1 MFARHLWPQQ
11 LFLEDQVSG
20 VLSETAAQRY
30 KERTW
35 KISKEDVRHGRFCA
49 PYLSKFSQEFREE
62 EIDETDDNWARL
74 LADKQQQAFGDDKS
88 C

>member
-1 MFARHLWPQQ
+1 MKDKQ
-11 LFLEDQVSG
+11 
-20 VLSETAAQRY
+20 
-30 KERTW
+30 
-35 KISKEDVRHGRFCA
+35 GRCTTRKVCA